1 VLEVEL
7 TAYSGADEPDLLTTR
22 RVRLK
27 GTRKGAP
34 SVVKGGRA
42 VRAVRKV
49 ELTDRQIEA
58 LLCAAEIAEA
68 SWWDDPAMQRRLA
81 ALARAR
87 RTLVAAR
94 RASPIAPGADHHST
108 PGF

>member
-7 TAYSGADEPDLLTTR
+7 RAYSGADELDLLTTR
-22 RVRLK
+22 RIRLK

-34 SVVKGGRA
+34 SAGPCGRA
-42 VRAVRKV
+42 VRAGRKV
-49 ELTDRQIEA
+49 ELTDAQIEA

-94 RASPIAPGADHHST
+94 RAEADRPRS
-108 PGF
+108 